1 VDNNRLLRALVISVF
16 FHGLLFFGVNS
27 LDWFPERDN
36 PHQYGTVTVVLEPP
50 SPPKVNTDNLKDQ
63 IIEKEIIT
71 TTTNEE
77 SIPQNSAI
85 STGEDL
91 PANFDINK
99 NTVYDPYADIGK
111 KLDSVILDTSEKQP
125 EGTNQDKVYV
135 PVVKDSIEFEV
146 PVRGASGSQS
156 LNNDTDTK
164 TKNSNTI
171 ISPNDISN
179 LEKALSSDNNND
191 FTSETSESNNNI
203 YQYKDSPVDF
213 DTEGIDRKL
222 VSNPYPEL
230 PDDLPVDFPP
240 EITYKIRFSL
250 NTDGLI
256 KVLSISPPPLYPKVE
271 LSIRNALR
279 SWTFNQSTGTKDVK
293 GTITLIF
300 KGR

>member
-1 VDNNRLLRALVISVF
+1 MDNNRLLRALVISVF
-16 FHGLLFFGVNS
+16 FHGLLFFGVNL

-36 PHQYGTVTVVLEPP
+36 PNQYGMVTVILEPP
-50 SPPKVNTDNLKDQ
+50 SPSLVNTNSLKDQ
-63 IIEKEIIT
+63 IIEKEIT
-71 TTTNEE
+71 TNNEE
-77 SIPQNSAI
+77 SFPQNSVI
-85 STGEDL
+85 STREDL
-91 PANFDINK
+91 PANSDINK

-111 KLDSVILDTSEKQP
+111 KLDSVISDTSEKQP
-125 EGTNQDKVYV
+125 EGTNQDTVYV

-156 LNNDTDTK
+156 LNYDTDTK

-171 ISPNDISN
+171 ISSNDMSN

-191 FTSETSESNNNI
+191 VSSETSESNNNI

-213 DTEGIDRKL
+213 DTEGINRKL